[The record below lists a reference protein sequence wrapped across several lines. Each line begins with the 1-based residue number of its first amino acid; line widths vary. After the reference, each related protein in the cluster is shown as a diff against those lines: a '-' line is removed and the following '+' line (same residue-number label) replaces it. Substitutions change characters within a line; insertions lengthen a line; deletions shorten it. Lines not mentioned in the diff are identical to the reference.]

1 MFQTAKGLIL
11 REVRYKE
18 SSRILTILT
27 ETEGK
32 ITAQARGALRKTSR
46 SAAATQQL
54 TWSELTL
61 FGNRGKWTVNEGSVL
76 EGFAGLR
83 GDMERFALGA
93 YFAECLEAFSVEEQ
107 PDPKLLQL
115 GLNSLYAL
123 SEKLG
128 EPEKIKA
135 AFELRLMCLT
145 GFQPNLSA
153 CSVCG
158 RTQPEDPVLSLSD
171 GVLCCRGCARPS
183 WDGTLLEDEALEA
196 MRYVAS
202 APARRLFSFPIGEKG
217 LKNFSRAAER
227 YVQAHAE
234 RSFAT
239 LDYYKQFANSEF
251 GIRNSDL

>member
-1 MFQTAKGLIL
+1 MFKTTKGLIL

-18 SSRILTILT
+18 ADRILTILT

-32 ITAQARGALRKTSR
+32 ITAKARGALRKSSR
-46 SAAATQQL
+46 TGAATQQL

-83 GDMERFALGA
+83 DEIERLALGS
-93 YFAECLEAFSVEEQ
+93 YFAECLEAFSVEDQ
-107 PDPKLLQL
+107 PDPALLQL

-135 AFELRLMCLT
+135 AFELRLCCLA
-145 GFQPNLSA
+145 GFQPELSA
-153 CSVCG
+153 CVVCG
-158 RTQPEDPVLSLSD
+158 KPEPEEAVLGLED
-171 GVLCCRGCARPS
+171 GGVCCRSCRITPAGAV
-183 WDGTLLEDEALEA
+183 ALTKDA
-196 MRYVAS
+196 LAALRYTAQ
-202 APARRLFSFPIGEKG
+202 APAKKLFSFALEGEG
-217 LKNFSRAAER
+217 LRSFSRAAEL
-227 YVQAHAE
+227 YLQAHAE

-239 LDYYKQFANSEF
+239 LAYYKQFRPNGE
-251 GIRNSDL
+251 